1 MRFTVRAGKDPVT
14 RADGTILSAMGLPGG
29 GIISVGKTH
38 ALVRA
43 GDVSEPTALL
53 LGPRILDNAGLYLG
67 QGIDAKRVI
76 LPTAERVV
84 VAGSE
89 LPLEAKA
96 IARALQGIPVSVG
109 DLVGVDP
116 AYGDGGEAHVEIE
129 VVAVDPGR
137 AVMVGAH
144 TRIVSESE
152 AQTTPTIESTT
163 AVASSTAPSAPHVPS
178 TAEALLAGLTTEL
191 DVLTGWFSLLTSHR
205 DLPAAWGLPEVAGVI
220 VEGPTGCGKVEL
232 VHAAAEAAGAQVHD
246 VNVDLVFKPQK
257 LLDLLERAVKTS
269 PVPGV
274 VMINR
279 LEAVTGEEGLSAFKT
294 QVGAI
299 LRWFLDAVAERRGL
313 AAVLGVSSLRH
324 LDDTIAKSA
333 LLPRTLSIAPPDM
346 ERREALYEA
355 ALAKVPTAEVDHA
368 QLAARS
374 AGFSGADILASVVHA
389 SAMVARTTDDVTTA
403 MMLEAIEE
411 TTPSLGTVS
420 MGEIPSYGFERV
432 AGLEDVKQRLTEAV
446 IWPMTQPERFESMG
460 IDPPRG
466 ILLYGPPGTG
476 KTFVIRALAHESGA
490 AFFPIKGAE
499 LLDKFVGESERGV
512 REVFSRARAV
522 APSILFFDEIDAL
535 APVRGSSS
543 TSVTD
548 SVVAAML
555 TEMDGVG
562 ERGDIVVIGATNRKD
577 LVDPALLRSG
587 RFETHIELGLPDFD
601 GRRALIGIT
610 DVPFGS
616 EIDLDELAR
625 KTDGLSFADLTG
637 LFREAALAVLRKDK
651 DELAVGWDE
660 LDASLERFRERQKG

>member
-1 MRFTVRAGKDPVT
+1 
-14 RADGTILSAMGLPGG
+14 MGLPGG

-53 LGPRILDNAGLYLG
+53 LGPRVLDNAGLYLG

-84 VAGSE
+84 IAGVGM
-89 LPLEAKA
+89 PLDARA
-96 IARALQGIPVSVG
+96 MARALQGIPVSVG
-109 DLVGVDP
+109 DVVAIDP
-116 AYGDGGEAHVEIE
+116 AYRDGATDQIDISIVAVEPGEA
-129 VVAVDPGR
+129 AL
-137 AVMVGAH
+137 VGAH
-144 TRIVSESE
+144 SRIVTESE
-152 AQTTPTIESTT
+152 AAEDVRVEAPT
-163 AVASSTAPSAPHVPS
+163 VPVSATIPEVTVPT

-191 DVLTGWFSLLTSHR
+191 DVLTGWVSLLTSHR
-205 DLPAAWGLPEVAGVI
+205 DLPAAWGLPEVAGVV
-220 VEGPTGCGKVEL
+220 VEGPTGCGKAEL
-232 VHAAAEAAGAQVHD
+232 VRAASEAAGAQMHE

-257 LLDLLERAVKTS
+257 LLDLLERAVKNT

-313 AAVLGVSSLRH
+313 ATVLGVSSLRH
-324 LDDTIAKSA
+324 LDPTVMKSP
-333 LLPRTLSIAPPDM
+333 LLPRTLTIPPPDLK
-346 ERREALYEA
+346 RREKLFEA
-355 ALAKVPTAEVDHA
+355 GLAKVPTDEIDYA

-374 AGFSGADILASVVHA
+374 AGFSGADILAAVVHA
-389 SAMVARTTDDVTTA
+389 SAMVARSAKDVTTE
-403 MMLEAIEE
+403 MMLEAIEQ
-411 TTPSLGTVS
+411 TTPSLGTVQ

-446 IWPMTQPERFESMG
+446 IWPMTQPERFASMG

-512 REVFSRARAV
+512 REVFSRARSV

-535 APVRGSSS
+535 APVRGSS
-543 TSVTD
+543 TNSVTD
-548 SVVAAML
+548 SVVAALL
-555 TEMDGVG
+555 TEMDGIG
-562 ERGDIVVIGATNRKD
+562 ERGDVVVIGATNRKD

-587 RFETHIELGLPDFD
+587 RFETHIELGLPDVD

-610 DVPFGS
+610 DVPFS
-616 EIDLDELAR
+616 PDVDLDELAR

-637 LFREAALAVLRKDK
+637 LFREAALMVLRKEK
-651 DELAVGWDE
+651 SELAVGWDE
-660 LDASLERFRERQKG
+660 LDGALQRFMER

>member
-1 MRFTVRAGKDPVT
+1 MRFTVRAGKDPVI
-14 RADGTILSAMGLPGG
+14 RADGTILAAMGMPGG

-43 GDVSEPTALL
+43 GQVPEPTALL
-53 LGPRILDNAGLYLG
+53 LGPRMLDNAGLYLG
-67 QGIDAKRVI
+67 QGIDAKRII
-76 LPTAERVV
+76 LPTAALVV
-84 VAGSE
+84 IEGAE
-89 LPLEAKA
+89 LPLDAKA
-96 IARALQGIPVSVG
+96 MARALQGIPVSVG
-109 DLVGVDP
+109 D
-116 AYGDGGEAHVEIE
+116 
-129 VVAVDPGR
+129 VVAVDPAYADGAENR
-137 AVMVGAH
+137 IEVKVVDVEPGQAVMVGAN
-144 TRIVSESE
+144 TRIVPEPE
-152 AQTTPTIESTT
+152 AARRE
-163 AVASSTAPSAPHVPS
+163 PSPGRDVTDPENVDVPRVPS
-178 TAEALLAGLTTEL
+178 TAEALLAGLTNEL
-191 DVLTGWFSLLTSHR
+191 DVLTGWFSLLTGHR

-232 VHAAAEAAGAQVHD
+232 VHAAADAVDAHVHE

-257 LLDLLERAVKTS
+257 LLDLLEKAVKTT

-299 LRWFLDAVAERRGL
+299 LRWFLDAVSERRGL
-313 AAVLGVSSLRH
+313 AAVLGVSSLGH
-324 LDDTIAKSA
+324 LDDTITKSP
-333 LLPRTLSIAPPDM
+333 LLPRTLSIPPPNL
-346 ERREALYEA
+346 ERRKALYEA
-355 ALAKVPTAEVDHA
+355 ALAKVPTADVDYA

-374 AGFSGADILASVVHA
+374 AGFSGADILAAVVHA
-389 SAMVARTTDDVTTA
+389 SAMVARNAGDVTTEL
-403 MMLEAIEE
+403 MIIAIEA

-446 IWPMTQPERFESMG
+446 IWPMTQPERFASMG

-535 APVRGSSS
+535 APVRGSST

-548 SVVAAML
+548 SVVAALL
-555 TEMDGVG
+555 TEMDGIG
-562 ERGDIVVIGATNRKD
+562 ERGDVVVIGATNRKD

-587 RFETHIELGLPDFD
+587 RFETHIELGLPDFE

-610 DVPFGS
+610 DVPFS
-616 EIDLDELAR
+616 PEVDLDELAR
-625 KTDGLSFADLTG
+625 KTEGLSFADLTG
-637 LFREAALAVLRKDK
+637 LFREAALMVLRKEK
-651 DELAVGWDE
+651 SELAVGWEE
-660 LDASLERFRERQKG
+660 LDAALARFRGRQTE

>member
-1 MRFTVRAGKDPVT
+1 
-14 RADGTILSAMGLPGG
+14 MGLPGG

-53 LGPRILDNAGLYLG
+53 LGPRVLDNAGVYLG

-84 VAGSE
+84 IAGVGM
-89 LPLEAKA
+89 PLDARA
-96 IARALQGIPVSVG
+96 MARALQGIPVSVG
-109 DLVGVDP
+109 DVVAIDP
-116 AYGDGGEAHVEIE
+116 AYRDGATDPIDISIVAVEPGEA
-129 VVAVDPGR
+129 AL
-137 AVMVGAH
+137 VGAH
-144 TRIVSESE
+144 SRIVTESE
-152 AQTTPTIESTT
+152 AAEDARVEAPAVPASATIPAIAVPT
-163 AVASSTAPSAPHVPS
+163 

-191 DVLTGWFSLLTSHR
+191 DVLTGWVSLLTSHR
-205 DLPAAWGLPEVAGVI
+205 DLPAAWGLPEVAGVV
-220 VEGPTGCGKVEL
+220 VEGPTGCGKAEL
-232 VHAAAEAAGAQVHD
+232 VRAASEAAGAHMHE

-257 LLDLLERAVKTS
+257 LLDLLERAVKNT

-313 AAVLGVSSLRH
+313 ATVLGVSSLRH
-324 LDDTIAKSA
+324 LDPTVMKSP
-333 LLPRTLSIAPPDM
+333 LLPRTLTIPPPDLQ
-346 ERREALYEA
+346 RREKLFEA
-355 ALAKVPTAEVDHA
+355 GLAKVPTDEIDYA

-374 AGFSGADILASVVHA
+374 AGFSGADILAAVVHA
-389 SAMVARTTDDVTTA
+389 SAMVARSAKNVTTE
-403 MMLEAIEE
+403 MMLEAIEQ
-411 TTPSLGTVS
+411 TTPSLGTVQ

-432 AGLEDVKQRLTEAV
+432 AGLENVKQRLTEAV
-446 IWPMTQPERFESMG
+446 IWPMTQPERFASMG

-512 REVFSRARAV
+512 REVFSRARSV

-535 APVRGSSS
+535 APVRGSST

-548 SVVAAML
+548 SVVAALL
-555 TEMDGVG
+555 TEMDGIG
-562 ERGDIVVIGATNRKD
+562 ERGDVVVIGATNRKD

-587 RFETHIELGLPDFD
+587 RFETHIELGLPDVD

-610 DVPFGS
+610 DVPFSPDVG
-616 EIDLDELAR
+616 LDELAR

-651 DELAVGWDE
+651 AELAVGWDE
-660 LDASLERFRERQKG
+660 LDGALERFKERQRS

>member
-1 MRFTVRAGKDPVT
+1 MRFTVRAGKDPVI
-14 RADGTILSAMGLPGG
+14 RADGTILAAMGMPGG

-43 GDVSEPTALL
+43 GEVPEPTALL
-53 LGPRILDNAGLYLG
+53 LGPRMLDNAGLYLG
-67 QGIDAKRVI
+67 QGIDAKRII
-76 LPTAERVV
+76 LPTAALVV
-84 VAGSE
+84 IEGAE
-89 LPLEAKA
+89 LPLDAKA
-96 IARALQGIPVSVG
+96 MARALQGIPVSVG
-109 DLVGVDP
+109 D
-116 AYGDGGEAHVEIE
+116 
-129 VVAVDPGR
+129 VVAVDPAYADGAEHHIEVKVVAVEPGQ
-137 AVMVGAH
+137 AVMVGAN
-144 TRIVSESE
+144 TRIVPEPE
-152 AQTTPTIESTT
+152 AVRRELSPERDVTDPETVDVPR
-163 AVASSTAPSAPHVPS
+163 VPS
-178 TAEALLAGLTTEL
+178 TAEALLAGLTNEL
-191 DVLTGWFSLLTSHR
+191 DVLTGWFSLLTGHR

-232 VHAAAEAAGAQVHD
+232 VHAAADAVDAHVHE

-257 LLDLLERAVKTS
+257 LLDLLEKAVKTT

-299 LRWFLDAVAERRGL
+299 LRWFLDAVSERRGL
-313 AAVLGVSSLRH
+313 AAVLGVSSLGH
-324 LDDTIAKSA
+324 LDDTITKSP
-333 LLPRTLSIAPPDM
+333 LLPRTLSIPPPNL
-346 ERREALYEA
+346 ERRKALYEA
-355 ALAKVPTAEVDHA
+355 ALAKVPTADVDYA

-374 AGFSGADILASVVHA
+374 AGFSGADILAAVVHA
-389 SAMVARTTDDVTTA
+389 SAMVARNAGDVTTEL
-403 MMLEAIEE
+403 MIIAIEA

-446 IWPMTQPERFESMG
+446 IWPMTQPERFASMG

-535 APVRGSSS
+535 APVRGSST

-548 SVVAAML
+548 SVVAALL
-555 TEMDGVG
+555 TEMDGIG
-562 ERGDIVVIGATNRKD
+562 ERGDVVVIGATNRKD

-587 RFETHIELGLPDFD
+587 RFETHIELGLPDVE
-601 GRRALIGIT
+601 GRRALIAIT
-610 DVPFGS
+610 DVPFS
-616 EIDLDELAR
+616 PEVDLDELAL
-625 KTDGLSFADLTG
+625 KSEGLSFADLTG
-637 LFREAALAVLRKDK
+637 LFREAALMVLRKEK
-651 DELAVGWDE
+651 SELAVGWEE
-660 LDASLERFRERQKG
+660 LDAALARFRERQEA

>member
-1 MRFTVRAGKDPVT
+1 MRFTVRAGKDPVI
-14 RADGTILSAMGLPGG
+14 RADGTILAAMGMPGG
-29 GIISVGKTH
+29 GIISIGKTH

-43 GDVSEPTALL
+43 GDVPEPTALL
-53 LGPRILDNAGLYLG
+53 LGPRMLDNAGLYLG
-67 QGIDAKRVI
+67 QGIDAKRII
-76 LPTAERVV
+76 LPTAALVV
-84 VAGSE
+84 IEGAE
-89 LPLEAKA
+89 LPLDAKA
-96 IARALQGIPVSVG
+96 MARALQGIPVSIG
-109 DLVGVDP
+109 DVVGVDP
-116 AYGDGGEAHVEIE
+116 AYADGAENHIE
-129 VVAVDPGR
+129 VRVIAVEPGQ
-137 AVMVGAH
+137 AVMVGAN
-144 TRIVSESE
+144 TRIVPEPEAARREESPE
-152 AQTTPTIESTT
+152 REVTDPELADVPR
-163 AVASSTAPSAPHVPS
+163 VPS
-178 TAEALLAGLTTEL
+178 TAEALLAGLTNEL
-191 DVLTGWFSLLTSHR
+191 DVLTGWFSLLTGHR

-232 VHAAAEAAGAQVHD
+232 VHAAAEAVDAHVHE

-257 LLDLLERAVKTS
+257 LLDLLEKAVKTT

-299 LRWFLDAVAERRGL
+299 LRWFLDAVSERRGL

-324 LDDTIAKSA
+324 LDDTITKSP
-333 LLPRTLSIAPPDM
+333 LLPRTLSIPPPNL
-346 ERREALYEA
+346 ERRKALYEA
-355 ALAKVPTAEVDHA
+355 ALAKVPTADVDYA

-374 AGFSGADILASVVHA
+374 AGFSGADILAAVVHA
-389 SAMVARTTDDVTTA
+389 SAMVARNAGDVTTEL
-403 MMLEAIEE
+403 MTIAIEA

-446 IWPMTQPERFESMG
+446 IWPMTQPERFASMG

-535 APVRGSSS
+535 APVRGSST

-548 SVVAAML
+548 SVVAALL
-555 TEMDGVG
+555 TEMDGIG
-562 ERGDIVVIGATNRKD
+562 ERGDVVVIGATNRKD

-587 RFETHIELGLPDFD
+587 RFETHIELGLPDVE
-601 GRRALIGIT
+601 GRRALIAIT
-610 DVPFGS
+610 DVPFS
-616 EIDLDELAR
+616 PEVDLDELAR
-625 KTDGLSFADLTG
+625 KTEGLSFADLTG
-637 LFREAALAVLRKDK
+637 LFREAALMVLRKNK
-651 DELAVGWDE
+651 TELAVGWEE
-660 LDASLERFRERQKG
+660 LDAALLRFQQRQNS